1 MMKELLPA
9 MSTESSDT
17 QRFLPIALNIYGA
30 DCLVVGGGKIGT
42 RKAVTLARAGAK
54 VTVVSPSVTG
64 ELAGE
69 VEAGRI
75 RWMKEIFREE
85 YLKDFFLVVAAT
97 DDGQLNESICRT
109 AGGRGA
115 LVCDAS
121 SAEHSQII
129 FGALL
134 EHGQTTIAVFTG
146 GRDPALSRTTRDR
159 IARLLADENSQGI
172 EP

>member
-1 MMKELLPA
+1 MKELLPA

-17 QRFLPIALNIYGA
+17 KRFLPIAMNINGA
-30 DCLVVGGGKIGT
+30 DCLVVGGGRVGT
-42 RKAVTLARAGAK
+42 RKALTLARAGAK
-54 VTVVSPSVTG
+54 VTLVSPNVSE

-69 VEAGRI
+69 IEAGRI
-75 RWMKEIFREE
+75 RWMKETFRKEHLE
-85 YLKDFFLVVAAT
+85 DFFLVVAAT
-97 DDGQLNESICRT
+97 GDGQLNESICKT
-109 AGGRGA
+109 AGERGA

-121 SAEHSQII
+121 SAEHSRII

-146 GRDPALSRTTRDR
+146 GRDPALSRKTRDR
-159 IARLLADENSQGI
+159 IAGLLADENSQRI